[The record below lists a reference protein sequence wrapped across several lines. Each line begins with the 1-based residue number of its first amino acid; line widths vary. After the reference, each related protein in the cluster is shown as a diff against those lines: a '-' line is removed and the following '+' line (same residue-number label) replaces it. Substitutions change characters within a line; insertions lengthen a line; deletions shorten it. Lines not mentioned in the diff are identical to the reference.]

1 MVWYVGTEA
10 QMNDYGNQ
18 TLPLSLIE
26 TQIVQEFE
34 QLSSLDEKYSRLF
47 ELGEAL
53 PPMEASLKGD
63 ENLVKGCQSS
73 LWFHLDCTDGRC
85 SLQADSDS
93 MLIKGISAMLVRLV
107 DGRPIEE
114 IRQINLDFLDK
125 LGLWKMASRANP
137 GLEAIVEH
145 LHHNLRDT

>member
-1 MVWYVGTEA
+1 
-10 QMNDYGNQ
+10 MNDYGNQ

-34 QLSSLDEKYSRLF
+34 QLSSLDEKYNCLF

-73 LWFHLDCTDGRC
+73 LWFFLICTDGRC
-85 SLQADSDS
+85 KLQADSDS

-107 DGRPIEE
+107 EGRPLGEV
-114 IRQINLDFLDK
+114 RQINLDFLDK